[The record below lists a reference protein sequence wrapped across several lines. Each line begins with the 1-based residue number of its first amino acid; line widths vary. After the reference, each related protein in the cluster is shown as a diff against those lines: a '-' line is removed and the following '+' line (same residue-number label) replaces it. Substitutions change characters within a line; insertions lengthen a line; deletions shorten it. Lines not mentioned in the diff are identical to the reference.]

1 MALPDTIFR
10 AAFDQAR
17 QPMIVL
23 NEHGI
28 PALWNAA
35 FEELFMELAGFVP
48 ERLAV
53 PLFDWLEERESFRY
67 SYYVTEV
74 LLGRM
79 RSATVESGVRSAS
92 GKRLWIRTTLSPLS
106 AEGSSGRWLWCAFQ
120 DVTEQKLKERGLV
133 SAKEEAEKATQ
144 TKSQFLA
151 NMSHEIRTP
160 IQTILGMTELLVET
174 DLDKE
179 QMDYIRTVRFSAD
192 VLLGLINDVLDF
204 SKIEAGKLDIEAVD
218 FDLRSML
225 RQAVDL
231 IILDAHKKGLEVILD
246 VDGAL
251 PEVVHGDP
259 GRLRQIVVNL
269 FKNAVKFTHSGEIV
283 VSAASVPPKGDTVA
297 NAATA
302 ANMRIVV
309 ADSGSGVSEALRTK
323 LFTPFTQGSSGAK
336 TQGGTGLGLA
346 ISRYLVDAMGGTIWC
361 DPNEPRGSRFCFEL
375 PLGAPVDWP
384 PRPSKPV
391 KPRLEPARVLVV
403 DDHPKAL
410 AFTMRVVSS
419 FGLRADGAASGED
432 ALVAMRNAAEARN
445 PYAACLVDQNMPGMD
460 GWRLGAEV
468 TADRLIN
475 GARLVLLAPE
485 GAIGPDAKMK
495 LLQWFNGYAAKPID
509 PDELYDV
516 LRRALA
522 DDVDLAPADDEAIT
536 EPAVAAP
543 FGDRARGSP
552 SGDRAQGAPARTG
565 ERRSLDR
572 RVDERRLGD
581 RRMGARRSCEATGDV
596 SLGLSVLL
604 AEDHVVNQELFAVL
618 LRKLG
623 CEVSVAGDGVE
634 ALEKAAAGSF
644 DMVLMDIF
652 MPRMDGYEAARSLRE
667 RGFSK
672 PIIAVTASA
681 LKGER
686 DKCIEVGM
694 NDVLVKPFK
703 KADLAAKLGF
713 WAEKASEAEAPVVA
727 AAPVADRSAAES
739 AVLDFDALVETFLGR
754 RDKVVE
760 LLVRFSAK
768 TRSQLADMEA
778 AGDAGDAK
786 TLREAAH
793 SIKGAAWSLSAKALG
808 DAAMGIEAAAGAGD
822 AAGAAALLPELSAR
836 FAEFESRAK
845 YYTAGS

>member
-1 MALPDTIFR
+1 MVLPETLFR
-10 AAFDQAR
+10 AAFDQVR

-23 NEHGI
+23 NESGI

-35 FEELFMELAGFVP
+35 FEELFTELAGFVP

-53 PLFDWLEERESFRY
+53 PLFDWLEERESFQY
-67 SYYVTEV
+67 SYYVNEV

-79 RSATVESGVRSAS
+79 GSATVESGVRSAS
-92 GKRLWIRTTLSPLS
+92 GKRLWLQTTLSPLS
-106 AEGSSGRWLWCAFQ
+106 TLLAGSVAAAAAGQAVSSAAAADAESGERWLWCSFL
-120 DVTEQKLKERGLV
+120 DITEQKLKERNLV

-174 DLDKE
+174 SLDKE

-204 SKIEAGKLDIEAVD
+204 SKIEAGRLEIEAVD
-218 FDLRSML
+218 FDLRATL
-225 RQAVDL
+225 RQSVDL
-231 IILDAHKKGLEVILD
+231 IIMDAHKKGLEVILD
-246 VDGAL
+246 IDEVL
-251 PEVVHGDP
+251 PVAVHGDP

-269 FKNAVKFTHSGEIV
+269 FKNAVKFTRSGDILIV
-283 VSAASVPPKGDTVA
+283 AKAVAPKGVAAPGSSLLQLTVA
-297 NAATA
+297 DTGQG
-302 ANMRIVV
+302 I
-309 ADSGSGVSEALRTK
+309 ADALRSR
-323 LFTPFTQGSSGAK
+323 LFTPFTQGSSGST

-346 ISRYLVDAMGGTIWC
+346 ISRYLVDAMGGSIWC
-361 DPNEPRGSRFCFEL
+361 DPNEPHGSRFTFEL
-375 PLGAPVDWP
+375 PLVESAEKTA
-384 PRPSKPV
+384 RTARA
-391 KPRLEPARVLVV
+391 RLASVRVLIV

-410 AFTMRVVSS
+410 AHTMRVAAS
-419 FGLRADGAASGED
+419 FGLRVDGTASGAD
-432 ALVAMRNAAEARN
+432 ALAALHRAAELKK
-445 PYAACLVDQNMPGMD
+445 PYALCLVDQNMPGMD

-475 GARLVLLAPE
+475 ATRLVLLAPE
-485 GAIGPDAKMK
+485 GGIGPDAKMK
-495 LLQWFNGYAAKPID
+495 LLQWFNGYAVKPII

-516 LRRALA
+516 LQRALS
-522 DDVDLAPADDEAIT
+522 DEVDLPPVDEASEPGANPGALRDGPVGKASQPPAGEFAT
-536 EPAVAAP
+536 PAVAAV
-543 FGDRARGSP
+543 
-552 SGDRAQGAPARTG
+552 
-565 ERRSLDR
+565 EH
-572 RVDERRLGD
+572 RLGL
-581 RRMGARRSCEATGDV
+581 T
-596 SLGLSVLL
+596 VLL
-604 AEDHVVNQELFAVL
+604 AEDHLVNQELFTVL

-623 CEVSVAGDGVE
+623 CEVTVACDGEE
-634 ALEKAAAGSF
+634 ALELGSAGNF

-652 MPRMDGYEAARSLRE
+652 MPKMTGYEAAKALRE
-667 RGFSK
+667 RGFTK

-703 KADLAAKLGF
+703 KSDLAAMLGF
-713 WAEKASEAEAPVVA
+713 WAEKAAEAGARVVA
-727 AAPVADRSAAES
+727 AAPEPDLGEVFS
-739 AVLDFDALVETFLGR
+739 AVLEFDTLVETFLGQ
-754 RDKVVE
+754 RDKVVD

-778 AGDAGDAK
+778 AAQAADAK

-808 DAAMGIEAAAGAGD
+808 DAAMAIEEAASTGD
-822 AAGAAALLPELSAR
+822 ASAAAVLLPVLAER
-836 FAEFESRAK
+836 FAQFESRAK
-845 YYTAGS
+845 YYTEAP